1 MASVFSLKAYGK
13 CPQSK
18 SVHSGANG
26 HGTTPDGGQQHA
38 WFIIVAPSDLLN
50 IDWMI
55 GSTSVADHARAKL
68 EMSSITSS
76 SPRAQL
82 LRRAEHLGHHS
93 GDQIHDSSQH
103 HL

>member
-1 MASVFSLKAYGK
+1 MSAVEIR
-13 CPQSK
+13 PQRRERSR
-18 SVHSGANG
+18 HDARRW
-26 HGTTPDGGQQHA
+26 QQHA

-82 LRRAEHLGHHS
+82 RRAEHLGHHS
-93 GDQIHDSSQH
+93 VDQIHDSSQH